1 MDKGTELYKK
11 LIDEFVEMSRSCVSS
26 ESVRNGNVAWDR
38 TNNGINSLLPK
49 LTQNDRNILA
59 DYILKSYFD
68 GIFDVLDLLEWYACC
83 RNMKITIDGET
94 LPTDKFEG
102 IQNDFIGRCD
112 DWEWSK
118 D

>member
-1 MDKGTELYKK
+1 MDKGIEIYKK
-11 LIDEFVEMSRSCVSS
+11 LIDEFVEMSRNCVDADRIRSHETDS
-26 ESVRNGNVAWDR
+26 EMKNILLKLSPEDR
-38 TNNGINSLLPK
+38 
-49 LTQNDRNILA
+49 DILA
-59 DYILKSYFD
+59 DYILHAYSSA
-68 GIFDVLDLLEWYACC
+68 IFDVLDLLEWYACC

-112 DWEWSK
+112 GWKWTK

>member
-11 LIDEFVEMSRSCVSS
+11 LIDEFVEMSRSCVD
-26 ESVRNGNVAWDR
+26 ADR
-38 TNNGINSLLPK
+38 IKNRETDSRMKNILLK
-49 LTQNDRNILA
+49 LTPEDREILA
-59 DYILKSYFD
+59 DYVLEAYSG

-83 RNMKITIDGET
+83 RDMKITIDGEI

-112 DWEWSK
+112 GWEFPEK
-118 D
+118 

>member
-1 MDKGTELYKK
+1 MDKGTEIYKK
-11 LIDEFVEMSRSCVSS
+11 LIDEFVEMSRSCVDANRIRSRETDS
-26 ESVRNGNVAWDR
+26 EMKNILLKLSPEDR
-38 TNNGINSLLPK
+38 
-49 LTQNDRNILA
+49 DILA
-59 DYILKSYFD
+59 DYILKAYSD

-83 RNMKITIDGET
+83 RNMKITIDDET

-112 DWEWSK
+112 GWEWTK

>member
-1 MDKGTELYKK
+1 MDKGTEIYKK
-11 LIDEFVEMSRSCVSS
+11 LIDEFVEMSRSCVDANRIRSREKDS
-26 ESVRNGNVAWDR
+26 EMKNILLKLSPEDR
-38 TNNGINSLLPK
+38 
-49 LTQNDRNILA
+49 DILA
-59 DYILKSYFD
+59 DYILRAYSD

-112 DWEWSK
+112 GWKWTK

>member
-11 LIDEFVEMSRSCVSS
+11 LIDEFVEMSHSCVD
-26 ESVRNGNVAWDR
+26 ADR
-38 TNNGINSLLPK
+38 IKNRETDSKMKNILLK
-49 LTQNDRNILA
+49 LTPEDREILS
-59 DYILKSYFD
+59 DYVLEAYSG

-112 DWEWSK
+112 GWEFPEK
-118 D
+118 